1 VRRRALLALGLALLG
16 LAGVVTARALLARPQ
31 PRAGAPAPPLE
42 LDARRVC
49 ERLGAAV
56 RVRSIAS
63 ADPDPVE
70 AAALERMMDFVL
82 ERFASLR
89 TWCELERH
97 EACLVVRWPGTDPGL
112 APLLLL
118 AHLDVVPVDPAGEG
132 DWSFPPFSGE
142 VAAGAVWG
150 RGTLDDK
157 AGALAILEA
166 LEHLGARGFRP
177 RRGVVVALGLDEE
190 VGGER
195 GARAQAERFAAEGLS
210 PFLVLDEGYGVLEGL
225 VPPVAAP
232 VAAIGVAEKGQL
244 TVELEVR
251 AEGGHASMPA
261 PETALGVLA
270 AALSRLEAEPA
281 PARLDG
287 VPAAFFDAL
296 AGEMEPLE
304 RTLFSNRWLLE
315 PLLRA
320 ALLEAPSTA
329 ALLRTTTAVTRAEAG
344 TADNALPRRASAT
357 VDLRLHPRDTV
368 EGALARVARVV
379 DDARVAVRALPGA
392 RPATPASPTSG
403 APWELLSR
411 TVRECFPD
419 AVVAPAL
426 CVAAT
431 DARHYQ
437 GLSDAVY
444 RFNGLRLTADDL
456 PRIHGADERI
466 RTGDY
471 LAMIRFYARL
481 VENAS
486 R

>member
-1 VRRRALLALGLALLG
+1 MRRRALLLAGLALLIV
-16 LAGVVTARALLARPQ
+16 AAITVVRALRAVPQ
-31 PRAGAPAPPLE
+31 PRAAVEAPPLE
-42 LDARRVC
+42 LDSRRVS

-56 RVRSIAS
+56 RIRSVA
-63 ADPDPVE
+63 AVDPDPVE
-70 AAALERMMDFVL
+70 AAALSRMADFVL
-82 ERFASLR
+82 ERFASLG

-97 EACLVVRWPGTDPGL
+97 EAAVVVRWPGSEPEL

-118 AHLDVVPVDPAGEG
+118 AHLDVVPVEAGTEA

-157 AGALAILEA
+157 GGALAILEA
-166 LEHLGARGFRP
+166 LELLGARGFQP

-190 VGGER
+190 VGGVR
-195 GARAQAERFAAEGLS
+195 GARAVAERLREEGLR
-210 PFLVLDEGYGVLEGL
+210 PLLVLDEGYGVLEDL
-225 VPPVAAP
+225 IPPVAAP
-232 VAAIGVAEKGQL
+232 VAAVGVAEKGQL
-244 TVELEVR
+244 TVELEVS
-251 AEGGHASMPA
+251 ADGGHASMPA
-261 PETALGVLA
+261 RETALGILA
-270 AALSRLEAEPA
+270 AGLARLEASPA

-287 VPAAFFDAL
+287 IPAAFFEDL
-296 AGEMEPLE
+296 AGEMAPLE
-304 RTLFSNRWLLE
+304 RYLFANRWLFE
-315 PLLRA
+315 PLLRS

-329 ALLRTTTAVTRAEAG
+329 ALLRTTTAVTRADAG
-344 TADNALPRRASAT
+344 TADNALPGRAVAR

-368 EGALARVARVV
+368 EQALDRLQAVLADERVQ
-379 DDARVAVRALPGA
+379 VRALPGA
-392 RPATPASPTSG
+392 RPATPASPTAG
-403 APWELLSR
+403 EPWELL
-411 TVRECFPD
+411 TMTIRECYPD

-437 GLSDAVY
+437 GLTEAVY
-444 RFNGLRLTADDL
+444 RFNGVRLGPDDL
-456 PRIHGADERI
+456 PRLHGTDERI
-466 RTGDY
+466 EVADY